1 MFGKAVPSPL
11 ANAGP
16 SVPAT
21 QRAEDPTGFAYVKR
35 DIVRVLGTLCHG
47 DRIVQDRIR
56 MCGGVEVILNHCV
69 VDERNPCT
77 WLDNV
82 CLGEGSAD
90 IVRTDLREHA
100 IFALRNLLQ
109 NNSDNQAIV
118 ENLKPLRDFDVD
130 GVLRNVYQ

>member
-1 MFGKAVPSPL
+1 VFGKAVPSPL
-11 ANAGP
+11 VNAGP

-21 QRAEDPTGFAYVKR
+21 QRAADPTGFAYVKR
-35 DIVRVLGTLCHG
+35 DIIRVLGTLCHG

-77 WLDNV
+77 CLDV
-82 CLGEGSAD
+82 CLGERSAD
-90 IVRTDLREHA
+90 IARTDLREHA
-100 IFALRNLLQ
+100 IFALRNLLH
-109 NNSDNQAIV
+109 NNSDNQALV
-118 ENLKPLRDFDVD
+118 QDLKPLRDFDVD

>member
-16 SVPAT
+16 SVPTTQGAT
-21 QRAEDPTGFAYVKR
+21 DPTGFAYVKR
-35 DIVRVLGTLCHG
+35 DVIRVLGTLCHG
-47 DRIVQDRIR
+47 DRVVQDRIR

-77 WLDNV
+77 CLDNV

-90 IVRTDLREHA
+90 TARTDLREHA
-100 IFALRNLLQ
+100 IFALRNLLHD
-109 NNSDNQAIV
+109 NSVNQAIV
-118 ENLKPLRDFDVD
+118 QDLKPLRDFDLD
-130 GVLRNVYQ
+130 GVLRNV